1 MMSRPLSLKRRLIMG
16 VGWGRDENMTGS
28 GIEAR
33 RLGIGDWGLEGGVNQ
48 AGWMDMEF
56 LVVCMIEGW

>member
-48 AGWMDMEF
+48 DGWIWSAW
-56 LVVCMIEGW
+56 LYV